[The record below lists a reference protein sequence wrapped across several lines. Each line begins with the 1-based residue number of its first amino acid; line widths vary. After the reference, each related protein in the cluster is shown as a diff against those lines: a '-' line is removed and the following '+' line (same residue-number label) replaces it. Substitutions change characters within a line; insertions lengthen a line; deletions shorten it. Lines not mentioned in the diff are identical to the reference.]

1 MLLENRQ
8 ENLDA
13 YGGDELTKY
22 FSKKTWY
29 LINILVTVYVN
40 RERKTNMNAQINIAI
55 PKQWKDELKRLARI
69 YSVEEENTL
78 TYLDLIRRAIKEKY
92 YLKE

>member
-1 MLLENRQ
+1 M
-8 ENLDA
+8 
-13 YGGDELTKY
+13 K
-22 FSKKTWY
+22 
-29 LINILVTVYVN
+29 I
-40 RERKTNMNAQINIAI
+40 QINIAI
-55 PKQWKDELKRLARI
+55 PKQWKDELERIARI